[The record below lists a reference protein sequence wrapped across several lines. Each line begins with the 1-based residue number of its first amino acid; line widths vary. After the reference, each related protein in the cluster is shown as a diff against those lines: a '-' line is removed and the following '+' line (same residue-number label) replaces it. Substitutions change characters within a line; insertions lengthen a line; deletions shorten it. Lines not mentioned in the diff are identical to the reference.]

1 MQGKT
6 RERWQELCEQAA
18 NEQDPIGFLRQPRRR
33 RATEDFQRFNLKSC
47 HAWHVVSVQNRS
59 GGRTTSARVL
69 KSQVG
74 LLVGGLGFAVGAL
87 AFLAFRWEH
96 RSRGQMKIGQGVRYQ
111 SKRRLEGGVDSSSS
125 SLPTAVGTSSS
136 DASRR
141 LACRELSEL
150 TGPVIY
156 VTLEALSPSTKR
168 YRMQVATR
176 VVLPFWLF
184 AAFSNAVAGYFG
196 VADHPPTIAG
206 TAAHRRSPNVTYG
219 ICPL

>member
-1 MQGKT
+1 MPG
-6 RERWQELCEQAA
+6 
-18 NEQDPIGFLRQPRRR
+18 
-33 RATEDFQRFNLKSC
+33 RA
-47 HAWHVVSVQNRS
+47 
-59 GGRTTSARVL
+59 
-69 KSQVG
+69 
-74 LLVGGLGFAVGAL
+74 
-87 AFLAFRWEH
+87 
-96 RSRGQMKIGQGVRYQ
+96 I
-111 SKRRLEGGVDSSSS
+111 KRRLEGGVDSSSS

-184 AAFSNAVAGYFG
+184 AALMVLAFRAGIAIGPLRYAHSVFCFGLTDVAGLSSRYPVLILLGDSSIARFRVSCRG
-196 VADHPPTIAG
+196 SAVGALRHARSVLGLGFTTSASLSGCYSILILLGDGSIARFRVHSSGSLTIAANG
-206 TAAHRRSPNVTYG
+206 LTAQVLDA
-219 ICPL
+219 ILCK